1 MNFPASRRAVPVLAG
16 LSGVMAIILNV
27 SGVSIGDDGVGYQA
41 IADSLKNGHGLG
53 YFLEPRLTTWPPG
66 WPTLMAGVSKITG
79 LSTTQAAGVLNA
91 LAAISVVLT
100 ASRLLRRIV
109 ADDRIRLGALAAIAI
124 GADTM
129 LLSHLLMTDLAF
141 IAAALLVFERLARI
155 DDEHP
160 YRWVV
165 SAGVAVWVAF
175 SFRYVG
181 VVLIGTGG
189 LWLLVSNRPA
199 RKRLELAALFGAV
212 SVIFPAVWMV
222 RNHSI
227 DGTLLGVRFS
237 SARGP
242 VQNLADIVSTL
253 GNFALPGVLL
263 GNKLWI
269 LVGLV
274 AGLVVAV
281 LTWRAFG
288 RERRLRSIS
297 GLRDSL
303 GTTSGLLLMH
313 VGIYTVYIWYVRSTT
328 ALNKIDY
335 RLLNPIYLPMV
346 LLLAALV
353 SRLVVLGRLP
363 GATDQD
369 RAWATRARLAFTAWV
384 ALSIVVGVAM
394 VPYFASGP
402 RLFDGNYASAE
413 FASVRANVAL
423 QELPRGCFTYSNLP
437 NALYPAVGSHWSP
450 ARTGME
456 SDQTVD
462 DVARLTRQL
471 DTATGPKRC
480 LVWIDLP
487 PTYGNL
493 LTLAQLRQHFELA
506 TLSRHDDVTVYEIS
520 GSTSR

>member
-1 MNFPASRRAVPVLAG
+1 MNVPSSRRAAPILAG
-16 LSGVMAIILNV
+16 LSGLLAIIVNV

-41 IADSLKNGHGLG
+41 IADSLKKGHGLG

-66 WPTLMAGVSKITG
+66 WPTLMAGVSKITR

-91 LAAISVVLT
+91 FAAVSVVLMS
-100 ASRLLRRIV
+100 ASLLRRIV
-109 ADDRIRLGALAAIAI
+109 SDDRIRLAALAAIAV

-155 DDEHP
+155 DDDQP
-160 YRWVV
+160 YRWVIA
-165 SAGVAVWVAF
+165 AGIGVWVAF

-242 VQNLADIVSTL
+242 VQNLADIISTL

-263 GNKLWI
+263 GSKLWI
-269 LVGLV
+269 AVGLV
-274 AGLVVAV
+274 AGLVVVILA
-281 LTWRAFG
+281 WRAFG

-297 GLRDSL
+297 GLRDAL
-303 GTTSGLLLMH
+303 GTASGLLLLH
-313 VGIYTVYIWYVRSTT
+313 VGVYTAYIWYVRSTT

-353 SRLVVLGRLP
+353 SRLVVLGRLAD
-363 GATDQD
+363 ATDQD
-369 RAWATRARLAFTAWV
+369 RVWANRARLAFTAWV
-384 ALSIVVGVAM
+384 VLSIFVGVAM

-423 QELPRGCFTYSNLP
+423 KALPRDCYTYSNLP
-437 NALYPAVGSHWSP
+437 NALYPALGSHWSP

-456 SDQTVD
+456 SNETVD
-462 DVARLTRQL
+462 DVARLTKAL
-471 DTATGPKRC
+471 HSSTDPKRC

-487 PTYGNL
+487 PVYGNL
-493 LTLAQLRQHFELA
+493 LTLAQLRQRFDLD
-506 TLSRHDDVTVYEIS
+506 TVSRDGDVSVYEFS
-520 GSTSR
+520 GSK